1 MLRQTGSILDSV
13 TAEVARLEGTL
24 GAQDRYKLDEYLD
37 SVRDVEQRIQRSE
50 SRGADSLV
58 ELPERPVDIPETFE
72 DHAKLMFDLL
82 TLAFEADVT
91 RVFTLMMAREASP
104 RPYPQIGVPDQHH
117 TVSHHRNDPEYIA
130 KKAKIDTYHV
140 QVLSYFLDKLKNT
153 ADGDNNLLDNSM
165 IVYGGGIGNGNL
177 HEHTTVSYTHLT
189 LPTKRIV

>member
-117 TVSHHRNDPEYIA
+117 TVSH
-130 KKAKIDTYHV
+130 
-140 QVLSYFLDKLKNT
+140 LSL
-153 ADGDNNLLDNSM
+153 
-165 IVYGGGIGNGNL
+165 IHI
-177 HEHTTVSYTHLT
+177 
-189 LPTKRIV
+189 